1 MTTQKWLIF
10 EADATQSYINWHLAR
25 NPDVCG
31 YFTGCP
37 LALMEQATEEGWTYR
52 PPHVW
57 IEEVP
62 DAGA

>member
-1 MTTQKWLIF
+1 MTQKWLIF
-10 EADATQSYINWHLAR
+10 EADATASYINWHLAR
-25 NPDVCG
+25 NPDTCG

-37 LALMEQATEEGWTYR
+37 PFLQAEAEAEGWTYR

-57 IEEVP
+57 IEEIP